1 MSDTNFFLSMLF
13 SHTNALSA
21 QMHFISANER
31 GPRNRFALKR
41 SKVPAGRTIYF
52 RLSKLEQRSVLH
64 PVFIIQRSRGAHS
77 AMHRADSRQIRYL
90 DIESLSRAQRETRK
104 MPKLIYRIS
113 MSLRAERRVA
123 SRCVALCAN
132 TFP

>member
-1 MSDTNFFLSMLF
+1 
-13 SHTNALSA
+13 
-21 QMHFISANER
+21 MHFISANER

-90 DIESLSRAQRETRK
+90 DIESLSRAQRET
-104 MPKLIYRIS
+104 PKLIYRIS

-123 SRCVALCAN
+123 SRCARILFRDSSAIQGLVRISLHV
-132 TFP
+132 TFLPQSYTGS